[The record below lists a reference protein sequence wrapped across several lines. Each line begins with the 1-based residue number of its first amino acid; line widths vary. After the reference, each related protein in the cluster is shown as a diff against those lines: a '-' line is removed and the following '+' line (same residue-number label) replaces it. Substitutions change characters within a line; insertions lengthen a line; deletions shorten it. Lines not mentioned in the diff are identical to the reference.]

1 MIMGN
6 LDKKWDELKDQIYYW
21 DGSWRD
27 LYILNTNKEDWIKWV
42 KYVNQHYI
50 VNWYNGKTG
59 IEENQI
65 NYDVIKEY
73 FDREHDLCSTAKIF
87 IDKIQINCHFFSES
101 EIENDIDPREIN
113 SLKDHEHVLKYMTDL
128 STILNKEVILTP
140 ESEPEVILMN
150 VNEQHQE

>member
-6 LDKKWDELKDQIYYW
+6 LDRKWDELKDQIYYW

-27 LYILNTNKEDWIKWV
+27 LYILNTNKENWIKWV
-42 KYVNQHYI
+42 NYVNQHYI
-50 VNWYNGKTG
+50 INWYNGKTG

-73 FDREHDLCSTAKIF
+73 FDGEHDLCSLAKIF

-113 SLKDHEHVLKYMTDL
+113 SIEDHKKVLRYMTDL
-128 STILNKEVILTP
+128 SMILNKEVILTP

-150 VNEQHQE
+150 VNEQY